1 MKYFSL
7 KILILCIILP
17 PVFYVLTIQFM
28 ENQFQM
34 RYLSEIKDI
43 YIGDTKPLFDGRISL
58 KESIKKNIDQYLLKQ
73 ILPHWGAN
81 LEVVVTTKYGIILY
95 PSFFEEKDNSM
106 LTHDSMRLATENYN
120 YLNEGMK
127 LNVDLEI
134 RYNTLISNIILI
146 FYILLSILIFYH
158 YYTKG
163 IKKIKDKELRKN
175 YEIGNLI
182 QVQEKYTSRIERISG
197 ERQKLSKELKCIKK
211 ELDKEKIKADRT
223 ENDMIEEIMTLEKT
237 IKKSLKQQNKQ
248 KDEIELLRKNID
260 QFEHNKHKSKATKI
274 TIKRFNTLYKN
285 IKINNKAIDG
295 FIRLPDDIKIKS
307 EEIIHQL
314 NEDASVVSIKR
325 KVFAKKNTQTAF
337 EVIFAYSGRLYFSK
351 TKDNKIEVLTIG
363 TKNTQNKDLQFLN
376 NL

>member
-7 KILILCIILP
+7 NILIFCIILP
-17 PVFYVLTIQFM
+17 PVFYVLTTQFM
-28 ENQFQM
+28 ENQFQR

-73 ILPHWGAN
+73 ILPAWGAK
-81 LEVVVTTKYGIILY
+81 LEVVVTTKHGIILY
-95 PSFFEEKDNSM
+95 PDFFEDKDDSM
-106 LTHDSMRLATENYN
+106 LTHDPMRLATENYN
-120 YLNEGMK
+120 CLNEGMEVT
-127 LNVDLEI
+127 VDLEI
-134 RYNTLISNIILI
+134 LYNTLISNTILV
-146 FYILLSILIFYH
+146 FYILLAVLVFY
-158 YYTKG
+158 YYYAAG
-163 IKKIKDKELRKN
+163 IKKIRDKELRKN

-182 QVQEKYTSRIERISG
+182 QAQEKYTSRIERISG

-211 ELDKEKIKADRT
+211 ELDKEKIEADRT

-248 KDEIELLRKNID
+248 KDEIELLRENID